1 MPGYRAVAKEMEGEI
16 KHSLDEPHFEEIKE
30 RDSEEDA
37 QSPSVEIVSD
47 SEVSDEFY

>member
-1 MPGYRAVAKEMEGEI
+1 MPGYRAVAKEIEGEI

-37 QSPSVEIVSD
+37 HSSPVEIVSD
-47 SEVSDEFY
+47 SEVSDESY